1 MNELK
6 AAVTYHSLH
15 TMFYLT
21 LVKIINYVNTTLRH
35 DYYKQLIVS
44 HRYPYSRP
52 FWARYYG
59 CVFYRTNKLNYIW
72 EILSLCYT
80 SPSSLRNLRW
90 KSYTTLIQWEC
101 ILFFDVTHCRNQFQS
116 GMPNPNFQNQEI
128 FYEISKVIKL
138 NSNGLTQVLTCL
150 INGNTPIHFAT
161 E

>member
-90 KSYTTLIQWEC
+90 KSYTTLIQWEYSHTFC
-101 ILFFDVTHCRNQFQS
+101 YRITTKKFLIIESKSKKNWCFFLDIYF
-116 GMPNPNFQNQEI
+116 I
-128 FYEISKVIKL
+128 
-138 NSNGLTQVLTCL
+138 NSYSN
-150 INGNTPIHFAT
+150 I
-161 E
+161 